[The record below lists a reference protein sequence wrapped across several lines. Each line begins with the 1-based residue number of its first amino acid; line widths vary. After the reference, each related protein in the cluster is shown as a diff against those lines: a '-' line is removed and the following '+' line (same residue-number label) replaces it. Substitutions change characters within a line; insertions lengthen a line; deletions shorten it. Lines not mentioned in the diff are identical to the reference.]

1 MNWSWTSLLAVL
13 GLAATGCRHEAS
25 VGSAGTVAGTGVDA
39 GAAAATSTVI
49 RHVDAAGAE
58 RLIAGG
64 GVVVLDVR
72 TPAEFA
78 AGHLEGAK
86 LIDFSAPGFATN
98 LARLDRQQPYLLHC
112 ATGRR
117 STSALQVF
125 EELGFQD
132 VTHLDGG
139 IRAWTGA
146 GKPVTR

>member
-1 MNWSWTSLLAVL
+1 MKWSWTSILAVL
-13 GLAATGCRHEAS
+13 GLATTGCRHEAS
-25 VGSAGTVAGTGVDA
+25 VGPAVAVAGPGS
-39 GAAAATSTVI
+39 GAAAAASTVI

-64 GVVVLDVR
+64 KVVVLDVR
-72 TPAEFA
+72 TPAEYA

-86 LIDFSAPGFATN
+86 LIDFRTADFATH
-98 LARLDRQQPYLLHC
+98 LAGLDRQQPYLLHC

-117 STSALQVF
+117 STAALKIF

-139 IRAWTGA
+139 IKAWMDA
-146 GKPVTR
+146 GKPVSR